1 MVYVLGQI
9 NRNMLSVNCVAT
21 RAYLTP
27 GKSIWC
33 VMEVDLPSDLGNTR
47 HRLGLVTRFE
57 G

>member
-47 HRLGLVTRFE
+47 HRLGLVTRFK